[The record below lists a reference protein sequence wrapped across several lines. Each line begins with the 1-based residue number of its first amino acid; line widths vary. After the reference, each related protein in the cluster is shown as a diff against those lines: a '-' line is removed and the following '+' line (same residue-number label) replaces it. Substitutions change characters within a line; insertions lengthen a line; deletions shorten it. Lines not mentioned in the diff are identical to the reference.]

1 MNFKQYFKYN
11 LIDLLSFLFA
21 VAFAVYTVYFL
32 NFVVGLAELIVIFCS
47 SLAILISRLISQK
60 RIQGLVAQVAHTLD
74 FSDEQSMNHF
84 PFPILVANA
93 SGEIAWYNELFTD
106 KVLGSGRI
114 NGNSISQFTSGI
126 DAQTLAS
133 KKSADITFNGR
144 SYTVLCSTLQY
155 RHRNIYILYFVDDT
169 ELKKTA
175 LLYEQTRPD
184 VILISVDGIDE
195 LSKSYREGELA
206 EISSGV
212 EKMIEDWVADY
223 SGILRKVSSDRF
235 IIITEEQNLSKMIEK
250 RFSILDNVRGY
261 TYKEKSVGV
270 TLSIGVGCGDNMVES
285 EANARQALEMALGR
299 GGDQAAV
306 KKRDLSYEFFGGV
319 SKSVEKKTKI
329 KARMAAT
336 AITEIINSSRIVYI
350 MGHRF
355 SDLDAL
361 GSSIALCSAVRALG
375 KPCNIVLDKEKT
387 LADTLIQRLRRE
399 GLGDMLIE
407 PAEALETINSDST
420 VIIVDTHIAEF
431 TEAIEVYEKAASVI
445 VIDHHRLVVNHI
457 NDAVVFYHDP
467 STSSTSEMVTEI
479 LQYMSS
485 MPLIGKLEADALL
498 SGIMLDTRNFV
509 LRAGVRTFEAA
520 AYLRSLGADTVK
532 VKALFSSS
540 LDSFKLKS
548 RVISNFQTYCGCAIS
563 VADFESPDLR
573 IICAQAA
580 DEMLNIEDIEASFV
594 IFENRGQINIS
605 ARSYGS
611 VNVQIIMEAFG
622 GGGHQTMAAA
632 QISSTDST
640 PEAVAAKL
648 RVYIN
653 EFFAGKEAD

>member
-1 MNFKQYFKYN
+1 MNFRQYFKYN
-11 LIDLLSFLFA
+11 LIDLLSLVFA
-21 VAFAVYTVYFL
+21 VAFSVYTVYFL
-32 NFVVGLAELIVIFCS
+32 NLVVGLMELIVVFFAAS
-47 SLAILISRLISQK
+47 AILISRLISRK
-60 RIQGLVAQVAHTLD
+60 RIQGLVSHIAYTLD
-74 FSDEQSMNHF
+74 FSDEQSINQF
-84 PFPILVANA
+84 PFPLLVANA
-93 SGEIAWYNELFTD
+93 SGEIAWYNELFYEN
-106 KVLGSGRI
+106 VLASGKI
-114 NGNSISQFTSGI
+114 TGNNISQFTSGI
-126 DAQTLAS
+126 EVAALAS
-133 KKSADITFNGR
+133 KQSSNITYNGR
-144 SYTVLCSTLQY
+144 SFTVFCRASHY
-155 RHRNIYILYFVDDT
+155 RRRNIFVLYFVDDT
-169 ELKKTA
+169 ELKETA
-175 LLYEQTRPD
+175 LRYEKSRPD
-184 VILISVDGIDE
+184 VILVSVDGIDE
-195 LSKSYREGELA
+195 LSKAYSEGELA

-212 EKMIEDWVADY
+212 EKMIENWVSDY
-223 SGILRKVSSDRF
+223 SGILRKFSADRF
-235 IIITEEQNLSKMIEK
+235 IIITEEQNLEKMIAK

-261 TYKEKSVGV
+261 TYKEKPVGV
-270 TLSIGVGCGDNMVES
+270 TLSIGVGCGDSILES
-285 EANARQALEMALGR
+285 ETNARQALDMALGR

-319 SKSVEKKTKI
+319 SKSIEKKTKI
-329 KARMAAT
+329 KARIAAT
-336 AITEIINSSRIVYI
+336 AITEIINSSGIVYI

-361 GSSIALCSAVRALG
+361 GSAIALCSAVRALG
-375 KPCNIVLDKEKT
+375 KPSNIIIDKEKT
-387 LADTLIQRLRRE
+387 LAGTLIQRLRHE

-407 PAEALETINSDST
+407 PAAATQSINADAT

-431 TEAIEVYEKAASVI
+431 TEAKEVCEKAGSII

-457 NDAVVFYHDP
+457 KNAVVFYHDP

-485 MPLIGKLEADALL
+485 LPLIGKLEADALL

-520 AYLRSLGADTVK
+520 AYLKSLGADTVK

-540 LDSFKLKS
+540 LDSFRLRNK
-548 RVISNFQTYCGCAIS
+548 IINNFQTYCGCAIS
-563 VADFESPDLR
+563 VVDFDSPDLR

-580 DEMLNIEDIEASFV
+580 DEMLSIEGIEASFV
-594 IFENRGQINIS
+594 LFENRGQINIS

-632 QISSTDST
+632 QVSSADTT

-648 RVYIN
+648 RVVIN
-653 EFFAGKEAD
+653 EYFSGKSAD